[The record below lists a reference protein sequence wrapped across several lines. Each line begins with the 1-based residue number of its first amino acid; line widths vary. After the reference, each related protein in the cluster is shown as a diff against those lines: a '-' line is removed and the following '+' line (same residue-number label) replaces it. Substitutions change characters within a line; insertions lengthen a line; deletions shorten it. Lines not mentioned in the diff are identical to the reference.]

1 MDWKEIR
8 EQTLKFLKSHWKGCS
23 LFVGVVIVL
32 VLGIAPVPFINRS
45 RHWQNLANWATWF
58 YAVTAFATFVAVL
71 IAAILAVH
79 QLSEISKS
87 RQLQIV
93 LEISKIDSTQEMYE
107 ALKAV
112 HNYPPMSP
120 EDFIKDSQRDFQ
132 RRLVSNFW
140 DMVAWIILE
149 ELAHTNSELLRSRF
163 EYGINDLWKKLR
175 PLEIAKRL
183 KIERDEHPDWTEEE
197 RYAAAVHRVDEIW
210 AIGRLARKMSEEA
223 AQTFP
228 PINTK

>member
-1 MDWKEIR
+1 MEWKGIWER
-8 EQTLKFLKSHWKGCS
+8 TLNFLKSHWKGS
-23 LFVGVVIVL
+23 LFVGVVIVII
-32 VLGIAPVPFINRS
+32 LGIAPIPFIDRS

-58 YAVTAFATFVAVL
+58 YAVTAFATFIAVL

-93 LEISKIDSTQEMYE
+93 LEISKIDSTPEMYE

-112 HNYPPMSP
+112 HNYSPMLP

-132 RRLVSNFW
+132 RRLVANFW
-140 DMVAWIILE
+140 EMLAWMILE
-149 ELAHTNSELLRSRF
+149 KLADTNSELLRSRF

-183 KIERDEHPDWTEEE
+183 EIERIEHPDWTEEE
-197 RYAAAVHRVDEIW
+197 RRGAAVHRVDEVL
-210 AIGRLARKMSEEA
+210 ALGRLYK
-223 AQTFP
+223 
-228 PINTK
+228 